1 MKHWLKTLL
10 PNNAS
15 AVEIAQKIED
25 ADERIQ
31 NLKEQIVAVQ
41 SRRSELEDQGRALA
55 SQSVD
60 DHQLDSLAHDEAAL
74 LDSCKVSSTI
84 LQGDLR
90 RLFVQSSP
98 FLSELAQSE
107 MTKANSI
114 YDNVVRWLS
123 RV

>member
-15 AVEIAQKIED
+15 AVEIAKKIED

-31 NLKEQIVAVQ
+31 NLKEQIIAVQ

-74 LDSCKVSSTI
+74 LDSCKVSATI

-90 RLFVQSSP
+90 RLFVQSTP
-98 FLSELAQSE
+98 FLGELAQSE
-107 MTKANSI
+107 MNKANSI
-114 YDNVVRWLS
+114 YDNVVRWLT